1 MCRSPLLAYRT
12 SRSTAAES
20 RAVTGWREPGPR
32 HDVRPQTMPSKPGSH
47 TRPGRRGA
55 EQLRRRLQVLGR
67 DVADVL
73 GKVPVVPLDI
83 RRSVGPVAVELV
95 LGLGEDGGTGALG
108 ALEVLVHVVNVDVHV
123 LCHVAEALRV
133 LKLGA
138 GVPHHHDTVC
148 QLHLS
153 VHDLST
159 WPGHPHALSEAEGLD
174 QPVQRVGHV
183 FVVQV
188 RGDAGH
194 VLRRVCGHR
203 AFPPCA
209 ALGFILTSAAST
221 TTPVRGRVI
230 SPAGSRCGPTQPR
243 RRGCLSLPAG
253 SRGRTP
259 GGKRRYS
266 TMSFLRLWTN
276 ATTSRCSAS
285 ATWNFARVAAA

>member
-1 MCRSPLLAYRT
+1 MARSLSISPRRAGMRSDST
-12 SRSTAAES
+12 SAG
-20 RAVTGWREPGPR
+20 RAVGFGPR
-32 HDVRPQTMPSKPGSH
+32 DQEDGELSS
-47 TRPGRRGA
+47 
-55 EQLRRRLQVLGR
+55 LRWRLQVLGR

-73 GKVPVVPLDI
+73 GKGPVVPLDI

-108 ALEVLVHVVNVDVHV
+108 ALEVLVHVVDVDVHV
-123 LCHVAEALRV
+123 LCHMAEALRV

-209 ALGFILTSAAST
+209 ALGLYPHICGEHNHPGTRARDLACGFAMRSNSTSAARL
-221 TTPVRGRVI
+221 PFAARGLAGET
-230 SPAGSRCGPTQPR
+230 PAGR
-243 RRGCLSLPAG
+243 RRYA
-253 SRGRTP
+253 
-259 GGKRRYS
+259 

-285 ATWNFARVAAA
+285 GTWSFASV